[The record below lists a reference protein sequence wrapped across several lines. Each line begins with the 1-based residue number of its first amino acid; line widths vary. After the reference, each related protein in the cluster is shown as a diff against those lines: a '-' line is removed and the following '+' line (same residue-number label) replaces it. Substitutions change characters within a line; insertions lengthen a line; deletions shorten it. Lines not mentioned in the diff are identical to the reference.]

1 VARVQPLETVR
12 NIGIMA
18 HIDAGKTTV
27 TERVLYYTGK
37 THRMGEVHH
46 GAAEMDW
53 MDQEKERGIT
63 ITSAATTC
71 DWRDCVINIIDTPG
85 HVDFTVEVERSL
97 RVLDGAVAVFCAVGG
112 VEPQSETVWRQ
123 ADKYK
128 VPRIALI
135 NKMDRTGADFFQAV
149 EMMHTRLGATPI
161 VMQLPIGLEESFAG
175 VVDLVDMK
183 ARFYDEDELGTQYRT
198 GEIPNEMAQL
208 AAEYHEK
215 LVEQAAE
222 FCDEVLTKFLEGKPI
237 TGAELRRSVRA
248 GTLKAKIC
256 PVLCGAALRN
266 KGVQLMLDAV
276 VDYLPSPIDKPPVE
290 GEKPKSGQP
299 LQRKPSDSEP
309 LSALVFKMMSD
320 AHGKLMFARVYS
332 GVLRKGD
339 QVYNPT
345 IGRKERVSRLLR
357 MHANDREE
365 IQEAFTGDIVAIL
378 GPKKTVTGDTLCD
391 PKHHIQ
397 LELMRFPK
405 PVISVAIEPRT
416 RADQDKMDVALAR
429 LAEEDPTFKVKFDD
443 ETGQTII
450 SGMGEL
456 HLEIIVERMLREYGV
471 CANVG
476 KPQVAYREAITVPV
490 ETEGKFIKQTGGRGQ
505 YGHVKLLLE
514 PGEPGS
520 GFVFE
525 NQVTGGTIPRQ
536 FIPAIEAGI
545 RETLEGGAVAGYPI
559 VDLKAV
565 LLDGSYHEV
574 DSSELAFRIA
584 GVMALRDGV
593 RRAEPVLL
601 EPIMS
606 VEVVTPEQHTGD
618 VINDFNM
625 RRGKIL
631 GTEQRG
637 GSQVVRAT
645 VPLAEMFGYATDLR
659 SRTQGRASYTM
670 QFENY
675 RQVPSELSNRIVE
688 RIVGL

>member
-1 VARVQPLETVR
+1 
-12 NIGIMA
+12 MA

>member
-1 VARVQPLETVR
+1 MARVQPLETVR